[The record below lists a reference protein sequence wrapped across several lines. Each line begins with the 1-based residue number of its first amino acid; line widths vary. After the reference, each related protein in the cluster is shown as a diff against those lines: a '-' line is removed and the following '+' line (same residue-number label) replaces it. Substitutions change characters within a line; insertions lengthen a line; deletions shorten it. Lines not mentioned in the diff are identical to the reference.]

1 MQKEDNEYKLFSS
14 VLSDNIE
21 TEIGRDT
28 VHEKNIESINEEM
41 TATMIDKKIMDAP
54 LIEQT

>member
-1 MQKEDNEYKLFSS
+1 M
-14 VLSDNIE
+14 LSDNIE